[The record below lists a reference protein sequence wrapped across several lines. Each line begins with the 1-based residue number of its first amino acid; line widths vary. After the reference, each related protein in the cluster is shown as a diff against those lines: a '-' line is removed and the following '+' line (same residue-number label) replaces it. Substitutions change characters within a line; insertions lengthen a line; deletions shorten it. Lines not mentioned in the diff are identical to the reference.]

1 MSLITVLNF
10 ETGAVDTH
18 DYYQFGEQSAE
29 DVLLRKY
36 DSLENLQW
44 MVHDEDPD
52 EFIER
57 WHTDDA
63 KSACEWLTDDQAQD
77 VMACYLDRCK
87 SGDFETI
94 GIIASMMFPEPEE
107 AA

>member
-1 MSLITVLNF
+1 MLITVLNF

-18 DYYQFGEQSAE
+18 DFYQYDGQSAE

-36 DSLENLQW
+36 DSLDNLQW
-44 MVHDEDPD
+44 MAHDEDPD

-63 KSACEWLTDDQAQD
+63 KVTCEWLTDDQARE
-77 VMACYLDRCK
+77 VMEGYLDRCK
-87 SGDFETI
+87 SDDFEVI
-94 GIIASMMFPEPEE
+94 AIIADMMFPEPEE